1 MMGGGGFNSYYLMVL
16 REERRNGQKN
26 RDNVNDAK
34 LKLLEVTGTV
44 LAATPFCDFNGHI
57 IMLPPPTSGSNAT
70 AVAYPLMYVMHLA
83 AAKDAR
89 SLNVRTKCVTR
100 SYT

>member
-1 MMGGGGFNSYYLMVL
+1 MMGGGGLNSYYLLVL

-44 LAATPFCDFNGHI
+44 LAATPFCDFNAHI
-57 IMLPPPTSGSNAT
+57 IMLPPPN
-70 AVAYPLMYVMHLA
+70 LRI
-83 AAKDAR
+83 K
-89 SLNVRTKCVTR
+89 
-100 SYT
+100 